1 MIMSVF
7 AIGDIHGCF
16 DALKAVFKAAGVL
29 PGDTVVFLG
38 DYVSRGPDS
47 AKVIRW
53 ILKKQSTY
61 RFVTLRG
68 NHEVMML
75 RARKG
80 KKHFKEWLNYG
91 GDTILKSYNIVKE
104 LGWDERIPDA
114 HWGFLKETAKYWQ
127 LEEFVFV
134 HAGLK
139 PGLALE
145 DQKNH
150 TLFWRKFKNP
160 EEYAPGIQ
168 VICGHTSR
176 KNGKIADF
184 GHTICLDTYAYGGQ
198 WLSCLNVHSGEYW
211 QANQKKEVRSGRL
224 ERKAEND

>member
-1 MIMSVF
+1 MSVF
-7 AIGDIHGCF
+7 AIGDIHGCHA
-16 DALKAVFKAAGVL
+16 ALKTVFKAAGIQ

-53 ILKKQSTY
+53 ILKKGADYQ
-61 RFVTLRG
+61 FITLRG

-80 KKHFKEWLNYG
+80 KKHFKEWLKYG
-91 GDTILKSYNIVKE
+91 GDTILESYGVAKE
-104 LGWDERIPDA
+104 PGWEKQIPEE
-114 HWGFLKETAKYWQ
+114 HWRFLKETGKYWQ
-127 LEEFVFV
+127 HKNVVFV

-145 DQKNH
+145 EQKNH
-150 TLFWRKFKNP
+150 TLYWRKFKNP
-160 EEYAPGIQ
+160 DEYAPGIQ

-176 KNGKIADF
+176 KNGEIANF

-198 WLSCLNVHSGEYW
+198 WLSCMKLKTREFW
-211 QANQKKEVRSGRL
+211 QANQNKEMRQGQLS
-224 ERKAEND
+224 NS

>member
-1 MIMSVF
+1 MSVF
-7 AIGDIHGCF
+7 AIGDIHGCYA
-16 DALKAVFKAAGVL
+16 ALKAVFKSANIR

-38 DYVSRGPDS
+38 DYVSRGPDT

-53 ILKKQSTY
+53 ILKKGSDYQ
-61 RFVTLRG
+61 FITLRG

-80 KKHFKEWLNYG
+80 KKHFKEWLSYG
-91 GDTILKSYNIVKE
+91 GSSILESYGVPKE
-104 LGWDERIPDA
+104 PGWEERIPQA
-114 HWGFLKETAKYWQ
+114 HWKFLKETGKYWQ
-127 LEEFVFV
+127 FENFVFV

-139 PGLALE
+139 PGVSLV

-160 EEYAPGIQ
+160 DEYKPGIQ

-198 WLSCLNVHSGEYW
+198 WLSCVDVNSREFW
-211 QANQKKEVRSGRL
+211 QANQKKEVRSGVL
-224 ERKAEND
+224 